1 MYIHLKSA
9 STICTRFTGQFQCL
23 FWSVFHFSYPKF
35 SCKSLK
41 SLKLKQT
48 WSKQLM
54 SDVLLKMFGSVISWP
69 LFHFLLSFFLTSFS
83 LPLIP
88 HIHLSVSVRIFSTWN
103 KWSWHKDTALL
114 RISSISTSH
123 PPSLTGLSLWENC
136 FGVRENELK
145 WHFRFKQ
152 RWFNLVILVEAHW
165 LIKIVTIIKKEKWK
179 MTPKCSLL
187 K

>member
-23 FWSVFHFSYPKF
+23 FWSAFHFSYPKL
-35 SCKSLK
+35 SCKSLM
-41 SLKLKQT
+41 LLKQT
-48 WSKQLM
+48 WSEQLM
-54 SDVLLKMFGSVISWP
+54 SDVLLRMFGSVISWT
-69 LFHFLLSFFLTSFS
+69 LFHFLLSFCLTSFS

-114 RISSISTSH
+114 RISLHFCISS
-123 PPSLTGLSLWENC
+123 SLFTGLSLWENC

-145 WHFRFKQ
+145 WHFRCKQ
-152 RWFNLVILVEAHW
+152 QQFNLAILVEAHW

-179 MTPKCSLL
+179 ITPKCSLL